1 MNVTEQL
8 ADKVKKASKDIALA
22 STNDKNQLLLAI
34 GQSLLEDSKMIIDQ
48 NKKDIEQAKYNR
60 ITDVMIDRLMINQE
74 RIQAMVN
81 GIFKVVKLE
90 DPIGVI
96 QLKKELPNG
105 LKLNKITVPLGVIG
119 MIYESRPNVTVD
131 AAILCLKAGNAVVLR
146 GGKEAI
152 NTNKALVTIMQKT
165 IKSYGLN
172 PYIIGLIEDTTRKSA
187 IELMKAH
194 QYLDVLIPRGGAR
207 LIQTVVENSSVPV
220 IETGVG
226 NCHIYVEK
234 SADVAK
240 AINIVD
246 NAKTSR
252 PSVCNACETLLVDEA
267 IAKEFLPLM
276 FERFKQKNVKV
287 VGCQKTIT
295 MLGSDITLA
304 TDEDYFNEF
313 LDYKIAVKIVKN
325 MQEAIKHIDD
335 YSSHHS
341 EAILTED
348 AKKSSHFVHAVDSAA
363 VYVNASTRFTDGEEF
378 GLGAEIGISTQ
389 KLHARGPMGLKEL
402 TSYKYIIY
410 GDGQI
415 R

>member
-60 ITDVMIDRLMINQE
+60 ITEVMIDRLMINQE

-295 MLGSDITLA
+295 VLGSDITLA

-348 AKKSSHFVHAVDSAA
+348 TKKSSHFVCAVDSAA

-389 KLHARGPMGLKEL
+389 KLHARGPMGLNAL

>member
-34 GQSLLEDSKMIIDQ
+34 GQSLLEDSKIIIDQ

-295 MLGSDITLA
+295 VLGSDITLA

-348 AKKSSHFVHAVDSAA
+348 AKKSSHFVCAVDSAA

>member
-34 GQSLLEDSKMIIDQ
+34 GQSLLEDSKIIIDQ

-165 IKSYGLN
+165 ITSYGLN
-172 PYIIGLIEDTTRKSA
+172 PSIIGLIEDTTRKSA

-295 MLGSDITLA
+295 VLGSDITLA

-348 AKKSSHFVHAVDSAA
+348 AKKSSHFVCAVDSAA

-389 KLHARGPMGLKEL
+389 KLHARGPMGLNAL

>member
-1 MNVTEQL
+1 
-8 ADKVKKASKDIALA
+8 
-22 STNDKNQLLLAI
+22 
-34 GQSLLEDSKMIIDQ
+34 
-48 NKKDIEQAKYNR
+48 
-60 ITDVMIDRLMINQE
+60 
-74 RIQAMVN
+74 
-81 GIFKVVKLE
+81 
-90 DPIGVI
+90 
-96 QLKKELPNG
+96 
-105 LKLNKITVPLGVIG
+105 
-119 MIYESRPNVTVD
+119 
-131 AAILCLKAGNAVVLR
+131 
-146 GGKEAI
+146 
-152 NTNKALVTIMQKT
+152 
-165 IKSYGLN
+165 
-172 PYIIGLIEDTTRKSA
+172 
-187 IELMKAH
+187 
-194 QYLDVLIPRGGAR
+194 
-207 LIQTVVENSSVPV
+207 VPV

-295 MLGSDITLA
+295 VLGSDITLA

-348 AKKSSHFVHAVDSAA
+348 AKKSSHFVCAVDSAA
-363 VYVNASTRFTDGEEF
+363 VYVNASTRFTDGEEY

-389 KLHARGPMGLKEL
+389 KLHARGPMGLNAL

>member
-60 ITDVMIDRLMINQE
+60 ITEVMIDRLMINQE

-165 IKSYGLN
+165 ITSYGLN
-172 PYIIGLIEDTTRKSA
+172 PSIIGLIEDTTRKSA

-295 MLGSDITLA
+295 VLGSDITLA

>member
-152 NTNKALVTIMQKT
+152 NTNKALVTIMQKA

-172 PYIIGLIEDTTRKSA
+172 PYIIGLIEATTRKSA

-295 MLGSDITLA
+295 VLGSDITLA

-348 AKKSSHFVHAVDSAA
+348 AKKSSHFVCAVDSAA

-389 KLHARGPMGLKEL
+389 KLHARGPMGLNAL

>member
-34 GQSLLEDSKMIIDQ
+34 GQSLLENSKMIIDQ

-60 ITDVMIDRLMINQE
+60 ITEVMIDRLMINQE

-234 SADVAK
+234 SADIAK

-276 FERFKQKNVKV
+276 FERFKQKNVNV

-295 MLGSDITLA
+295 VLGSDITLA

-348 AKKSSHFVHAVDSAA
+348 AKKSSHFVFAVDSAA

-389 KLHARGPMGLKEL
+389 KLHARGPMGLNAL
-402 TSYKYIIY
+402 TSYKYIMY

>member
-60 ITDVMIDRLMINQE
+60 ITEVMIDRLMINQE

-348 AKKSSHFVHAVDSAA
+348 AKKSSHFVCAVDSAA

-389 KLHARGPMGLKEL
+389 KLHARGPMGLNAL

>member
-348 AKKSSHFVHAVDSAA
+348 AKKSSHFVCAVDSAA

>member
-252 PSVCNACETLLVDEA
+252 PSVCNACETLLVDDA

-295 MLGSDITLA
+295 VLGSDITLA

-348 AKKSSHFVHAVDSAA
+348 AKKSSHFVCAVDSAA

-402 TSYKYIIY
+402 TSYKYIMY

>member
-295 MLGSDITLA
+295 VLGSDITLA

-348 AKKSSHFVHAVDSAA
+348 AKKSSHFVCAVDSAA

>member
-172 PYIIGLIEDTTRKSA
+172 PSIIGLIEDTTRKSA

-295 MLGSDITLA
+295 VLGSDITLA

-348 AKKSSHFVHAVDSAA
+348 AKKSSHFVCAVDSAA

-389 KLHARGPMGLKEL
+389 KLHARGPMGLNAL

>member
-152 NTNKALVTIMQKT
+152 NTNKALVTIMQKA

-295 MLGSDITLA
+295 VLGSDITLA

-348 AKKSSHFVHAVDSAA
+348 AKKSSHFVHNVDSAA

-389 KLHARGPMGLKEL
+389 KLHARGPMGLNAL